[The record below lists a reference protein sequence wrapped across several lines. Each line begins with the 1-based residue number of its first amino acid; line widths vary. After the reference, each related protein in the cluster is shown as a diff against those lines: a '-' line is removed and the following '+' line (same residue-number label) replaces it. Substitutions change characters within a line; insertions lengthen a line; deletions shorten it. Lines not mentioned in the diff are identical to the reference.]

1 MISWAGAERKA
12 ARLLKG
18 NLDVEDVY
26 DELATL
32 RDSVRALS
40 ARAGQSA
47 SRRYDRARDSAA
59 ETWDEA
65 EEVMKDHFAASL
77 LLAVGFGLVIGYL
90 VRRGTE

>member
-18 NLDVEDVY
+18 NLDIGDVY
-26 DELATL
+26 GELEAL
-32 RDSVRALS
+32 RDSVQALS

-59 ETWDEA
+59 ETWEDA
-65 EEVMKDHFAASL
+65 EEAMKDHLAASL
-77 LLAVGFGLVIGYL
+77 LLAIGLGIVVGYFI
-90 VRRGTE
+90 RRGTE